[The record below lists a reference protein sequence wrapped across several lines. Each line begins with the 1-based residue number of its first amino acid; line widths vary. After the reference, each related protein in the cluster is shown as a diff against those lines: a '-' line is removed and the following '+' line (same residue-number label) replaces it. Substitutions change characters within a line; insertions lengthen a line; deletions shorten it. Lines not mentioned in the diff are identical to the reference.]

1 MPTSTAG
8 NSISSRG
15 FTLVELCVVLFLI
28 GLFSALLVPR
38 LDRFGQGELD
48 AAARKLRGTV
58 KFVFNEAALTGR
70 EHRLACDL
78 ERGTY
83 RAMVLQPDGQLIE
96 LPGVGRQ
103 GRLPDGI
110 RFQDLSLRGRG
121 TFSTGEVTLRI
132 HPTGWLDE
140 TVIHL
145 KDQTG
150 AQRTLRIAPLSG
162 LADIYQDYRVF

>member
-8 NSISSRG
+8 TSTSSKG
-15 FTLVELCVVLFLI
+15 FTLIELCVVLFLI

-48 AAARKLRGTV
+48 AAARRLRGTI

-83 RAMVLQPDGQLIE
+83 RAMVLQPDGQLVE
-96 LPGVGRQ
+96 LPGMGSQ
-103 GRLPDGI
+103 AHLPNGI

-121 TFSTGEVTLRI
+121 TFSAGEITLRI
-132 HPTGWLDE
+132 HPTGWLEE
-140 TVIHL
+140 TAIHL
-145 KDQTG
+145 RDQAG

-162 LADIYQDYRVF
+162 LADIYQGYRAF